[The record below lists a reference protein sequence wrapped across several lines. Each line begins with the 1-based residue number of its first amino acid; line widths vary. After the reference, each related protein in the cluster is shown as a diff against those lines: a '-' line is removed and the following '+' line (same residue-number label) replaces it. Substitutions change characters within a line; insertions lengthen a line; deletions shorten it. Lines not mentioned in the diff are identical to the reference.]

1 MNTKV
6 IIPAVL
12 LLLLACQTD
21 PERPNDLIPKEKMA
35 LILRDIHLGEQ
46 RVSGLGLRSQ
56 DSAMVVF
63 QTLERRIYKK
73 YGCDTAAYRRSYFYY
88 ASRPEQFQEIYRA
101 VGDSLQKMEDRLK
114 VKPVGDSLRPK

>member
-21 PERPNDLIPKEKMA
+21 PDRPKDLIPKEKMT

-73 YGCDTAAYRRSYFYY
+73 YGYDTAAYRRSYFYY
-88 ASRPEQFQEIYRA
+88 ASRPEQFQEIYRG
-101 VGDSLQKMEDRLK
+101 VRDSLQTMEDRLK
-114 VKPVGDSLRPK
+114 ANPIGDSLRPK

>member
-21 PERPNDLIPKEKMA
+21 PERPKDLIPKEKMA

-73 YGCDTAAYRRSYFYY
+73 YGYDTAAYRRSYFYY
-88 ASRPEQFQEIYRA
+88 ASRPEQFQEIYRT
-101 VGDSLQKMEDRLK
+101 VRDSLQRLEDSLK
-114 VKPVGDSLRPK
+114 VTPAVDSLRPK